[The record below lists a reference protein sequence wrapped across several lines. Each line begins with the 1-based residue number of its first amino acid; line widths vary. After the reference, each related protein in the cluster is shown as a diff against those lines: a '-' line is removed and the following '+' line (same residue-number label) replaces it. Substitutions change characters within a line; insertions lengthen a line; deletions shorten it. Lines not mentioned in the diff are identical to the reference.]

1 MAHPA
6 AVRAGEPEGRIGT
19 QAPNAAEVSPR
30 MNVRRDYYQ
39 VLGVPRDAD
48 AGVLKKAFRELASR
62 YHPDTSTEPDAEQ
75 QFRWHLRTQ
84 RCRAR
89 WPV

>member
-6 AVRAGEPEGRIGT
+6 AVRAGKPEGRIGT

-39 VLGVPRDAD
+39 VLDVPRDAD
-48 AGVLKKAFRELASR
+48 AGVLKKAFRELAR
-62 YHPDTSTEPDAEQ
+62 
-75 QFRWHLRTQ
+75 R
-84 RCRAR
+84 
-89 WPV
+89 